1 MDQLPWPQATL
12 FVFATPC
19 GLQDLSSLRSGW
31 TQAPAMKVP
40 SPNHWT
46 VSEFPGHSSLYHME
60 IIWSEASEYDS
71 WYAKAIEKNHLSVTP
86 AFSNIPSGAIQFD
99 GVPPQ
104 TTLHKSWPDW
114 WEDHK

>member
-1 MDQLPWPQATL
+1 
-12 FVFATPC
+12 
-19 GLQDLSSLRSGW
+19 
-31 TQAPAMKVP
+31 MKVP